1 MYQGMKNKSFLSVE
15 KILQNE
21 KRCLITILI
30 FILKNNY
37 LEISSGNKC
46 IKTKYQ
52 DKMFFKKAILELLI
66 YLKKLI

>member
-37 LEISSGNKC
+37 LESSSGNKC
-46 IKTKYQ
+46 IKSKYQ
-52 DKMFFKKAILELLI
+52 DVF
-66 YLKKLI
+66 

>member
-1 MYQGMKNKSFLSVE
+1 MKNKSFLSVE

-37 LEISSGNKC
+37 LESSSGNKC
-46 IKTKYQ
+46 IKAKYQ
-52 DKMFFKKAILELLI
+52 DVFQESNFGAINLLEKVD
-66 YLKKLI
+66 LK